1 MEEYKKIELYTTINL
16 ARDKE
21 EVDKIKCKV
30 ENILKDYNIEYALEI
45 LEKNDFAS
53 TKKYIQKIYCLNL
66 IIKPEKSQIVK
77 ELLETKACIEYNELE
92 NEELSIE
99 EETYEEN
106 PIKEINSYD
115 EEPIIE
121 KDVYNHKKE
130 KDSMSEEDIIEN
142 FSEIYF
148 VITCAII
155 IIFEIF
161 MIIYV
166 LRYNNDISPI
176 GIIVT
181 IIISIIIEIPIAR
194 KIWVS
199 LEKRKDN

>member
-142 FSEIYF
+142 FS
-148 VITCAII
+148 
-155 IIFEIF
+155 
-161 MIIYV
+161 
-166 LRYNNDISPI
+166 
-176 GIIVT
+176 
-181 IIISIIIEIPIAR
+181 
-194 KIWVS
+194 
-199 LEKRKDN
+199 